1 LYAVL
6 VSILVLI
13 AVGAI
18 VVIAVKCVV
27 SRRNRKWL
35 STLPQEQVVAIYEN
49 QRREREHELAL
60 NAASESLIQSKDLS
74 LFVRLFIPVVIFGN
88 IALFLSGHLSLG
100 GEVRIYLQI
109 GGQELVVSDFY
120 TFSIAQSGIELWNAG
135 AKAIAVS
142 CCF

>member
-1 LYAVL
+1 
-6 VSILVLI
+6 LI
-13 AVGAI
+13 
-18 VVIAVKCVV
+18 
-27 SRRNRKWL
+27 R
-35 STLPQEQVVAIYEN
+35 
-49 QRREREHELAL
+49 
-60 NAASESLIQSKDLS
+60 SKDLP

-142 CCF
+142 VTARPVRLDAALRRSP